1 VWLVAPSAGLPPE
14 STFTFYFWVG
24 LPAMLFDRVF
34 GLAAFAP
41 WLFIAAVGVARAL
54 RADRARLLPAAVT
67 IAASLA
73 VLSLFRYWEGGYAP
87 PGRYLLDVLPL
98 AAPFVAYGLA
108 RMNTAPLRSIAIAL
122 IALGVVATLVYAAV
136 PTTALNTAFDD
147 KLQQIQGAMFGASPI
162 GWLPSFQPTTSD
174 WYVGAYLRVVPAIV
188 GVAALAWLGMRARA
202 RT

>member
-1 VWLVAPSAGLPPE
+1 
-14 STFTFYFWVG
+14 
-24 LPAMLFDRVF
+24 MQDRRS
-34 GLAAFAP
+34 
-41 WLFIAAVGVARAL
+41 IRN
-54 RADRARLLPAAVT
+54 
-67 IAASLA
+67 
-73 VLSLFRYWEGGYAP
+73 AP

-108 RMNTAPLRSIAIAL
+108 RMSTAPLRSIAIAL

-136 PTTALNTAFDD
+136 PTTALNTALDD